1 MKKNVKRLISVLLMC
16 AMMVMV
22 GACGA
27 DKQESATCT
36 IEQNGVN
43 IEIKIDAT
51 NDIITKWTQ
60 TSTISTEGVDEA
72 TLASLDQVIE
82 ATKTVYAEY
91 DKVDYQMNKTDKAL
105 VEVITIDMTDS
116 ATTKSLAE
124 AGLLPVEGDASKLSL
139 KLTLESLKSNG
150 WTVVQ

>member
-1 MKKNVKRLISVLLMC
+1 MKKNVKRLISVLIMC
-16 AMMVMV
+16 AMMVML

-27 DKQESATCT
+27 DKQESVTCKT
-36 IEQNGVN
+36 VQDGVN

-60 TSTISTEGVDEA
+60 TSIISTDGYDEA
-72 TLASLDQVIE
+72 TLAYLDQVID
-82 ATKTVYAEY
+82 ATKEIYAAY
-91 DKVDYQMNKTDKAL
+91 DKVDYDMQKKDNSL

-116 ATTKSLAE
+116 ATIKNLVD

-139 KLTLESLKSNG
+139 KLTVESLKSSG
-150 WTVVQ
+150 WTVE